1 MTTTVTDTCL
11 ITRLADLYAEDEWS
25 PDVQKIER
33 AAHQTEATT
42 LNGLLFQAVL
52 MIDNLDG
59 LASQPPSDRL
69 RDVHQDIASA
79 SGGMMLNMIRT
90 LTAMGARLPEH
101 IMDHHGFAPDGT
113 FLCRA
118 AFQEPWCREDFYD
131 LATLEVI

>member
-1 MTTTVTDTCL
+1 MTTTATDTHL
-11 ITRLADLYAEDEWS
+11 IAHLADLYAADEWS
-25 PDVQKIER
+25 PDVQRIEK
-33 AAHQTEATT
+33 AAHQAEATT
-42 LNGLLFQAVL
+42 LDGLLFRAVL
-52 MIDNLDG
+52 MIDNLDN
-59 LASQPPSDRL
+59 LASQPPSGRL
-69 RDVHQDIASA
+69 RDVHQDIVSA

-118 AFQEPWCREDFYD
+118 AFQEPGCREEFYD